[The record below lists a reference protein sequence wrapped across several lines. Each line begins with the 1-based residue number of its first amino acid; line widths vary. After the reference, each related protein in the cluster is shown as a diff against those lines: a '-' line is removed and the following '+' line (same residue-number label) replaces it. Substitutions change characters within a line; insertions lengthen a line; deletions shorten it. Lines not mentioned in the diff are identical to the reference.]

1 MNLNK
6 YLFLLVSFIFII
18 QIQSSFIP
26 NECIE
31 EIKISKLENTK
42 IKQQSTIYTDEN
54 YSTIKFFKIDLNS
67 IPDLTD
73 AKIFSFIKIS
83 IKPVKRNSYKIFA
96 LYINKTLYDFQDST
110 EYIIDYNIQDKHP
123 TTFIPKKYYKLS
135 KFFYFFVQSEKNAE
149 FEYIIETFM
158 TDIYILD
165 MENKFYILF
174 KPGKIDL
181 NYKIQEDIPKGYLL
195 FGVIT
200 TGVIEDGKDLYLDI
214 ICRNKNGGNY
224 SIGKY
229 YPYFIN
235 GIGSLVTDK
244 EIIECKNINDNIE
257 DNDIFIKI
265 TLYNDLSQILD
276 VEFIS
281 HFLEIKNNNEFTS
294 MEIYENSIY
303 TSVLL
308 GKNDINK
315 QCFKFKQYLE
325 NREMFYSYDFNIRS
339 TCSDLKITYYSGE
352 NSSNSKNKKIFF
364 TGFMKLKI
372 NEENEYNYICIE
384 NNKAYSTGI
393 QFQINQKL
401 KKNFSNFYKMPL
413 LPLINGFPTYFK
425 IGKGESMIYKV
436 DLRQFQ
442 RNDDDKKYSKKY
454 VQNHL
459 IKLNQAEI
467 HFHHLQCKK
476 FSNDYNDENV
486 CKNINNNEFKMQSD
500 LYMDYEYPNYNSLY
514 FNEYLLVSCE
524 DAKNDCK
531 YLLDINLLSEKE
543 SYPTQ
548 LIYNNDE
555 LCMDFHYKPISKNGI
570 HKYKISL
577 SNKLKSDSKLYVIL
591 YMFGGDADL
600 SIYDYNDSESNKDLK
615 RVIQDI
621 KYTSIGKKKYLVYNI
636 NTNNNYLNYNLREII
651 LKITCLSS
659 GFYSLKYY
667 TVNSDESINKINF
680 SFPVGEINMDKLT
693 FGERERI
700 YTLSSLLSKSHSQEE
715 SNSEFYIN
723 INSLNCILEVE
734 FINQKYINRD
744 IQIFFKENDIKHN
757 NLKIKLFELD
767 SQNKDKEE
775 LCIYYIMSNP
785 FDPQK
790 NIITVNEAVV
800 HTMNLDDK
808 LESIVYRYPYT
819 FNDNIVSISLYK
831 FFKDDIEVKVDLNGV
846 YTTHELT
853 MKNIHFK
860 KLVIYLNT
868 LQQHCL
874 KNGRAV
880 SQYYDLINLC
890 PINISIKLAKKNQN
904 KNRFNRIQLE
914 VLSNGKT
921 PTYIKNGEIRFDS
934 VIVSEAINGN
944 SNNNYVYYYSDIGK
958 NEYPSEIIINTKFGV
973 CEAVAKIIQ
982 KKKIDMLPNWD
993 RRVRLPTYDDNDKTD
1008 YIKYDYELNKFIIN
1022 RKDLEKCE
1030 NGCEIY
1036 IGVFSRD
1043 KSVYLQ
1049 INDFII
1055 MFLKNYKKE
1064 PMKLIFNQNV
1074 DDSITKYIDTKYY
1087 ISHLEYENINKL
1099 VFTFNSNYCS
1109 LCIIMKDENE
1119 KYDLNKLDK
1128 CEWKLDNIVNGYKNY
1143 MLTIK
1148 STDNKLQGKDL
1159 TSIKFISKIYSQIRN
1174 NKDKLYYSLKINKQ
1188 INNLP
1193 MIINVDSINNEIA
1206 QIDYET
1212 GLAYYAIRVQ
1222 EYQTIYEIDLCVIS
1236 DEKIINDN
1244 LVLYAKLI
1252 GQDEYDKEGL
1262 NEKLFKEDYKDYQI
1276 KSDEKV
1282 MFKNH
1287 LNIKIFHSYKKGE
1300 DKIIFLV
1307 VKCNSINKV
1316 DPIMNHYVKILTMFY
1331 KPNTNI
1337 SLKKNNLNFYNL
1349 QYQSPKFM
1357 IPLTPNKYSIV
1368 VINCL
1373 YGEGTI
1379 NINFQKEYNIYNDDY
1394 NSFNLENCINK
1405 EYKIVLDVNDTYNTN
1420 YNMERLQS
1428 IKVKNRKYNV
1438 EKKNSFYF
1446 YISYYNKNINN
1457 NIEFIDINKENI
1469 IFYPII
1475 NNIKQHKSLS
1485 YYLNINQLVKE
1496 DLLIEI
1502 TFNNKYVK
1510 NVEHLN
1516 ILSAVINEE
1525 FIYENVI
1532 NEQQV
1537 VFSPLYGQNYYNEKN
1552 KAIYIL
1558 FKKGDINKYKSN
1570 FGYVL
1575 ISIINNYFNYEHI
1588 MINLNVNYLYVKIK
1602 VIPYENS
1609 LIYDSVEIKN
1619 KYIGKGKND
1628 EINTERNKKNINNNE
1643 KYNKR
1648 FISNSVI
1655 VFLVVLFVIILLL
1668 LFIRWTKRKNAINT
1682 INYFNQDIPIL
1693 K

>member
-1 MNLNK
+1 MSLNK
-6 YLFLLVSFIFII
+6 YLFILVSFIFII
-18 QIQSSFIP
+18 QIESSLIP
-26 NECIE
+26 NEFIE
-31 EIKISKLENTK
+31 EIKITKLGNIK
-42 IKQQSTIYTDEN
+42 IQKQSTIYTNEH
-54 YSTIKFFKIDLNS
+54 YPTFKFFKVDLNS

-73 AKIFSFIKIS
+73 INIFSFIKITVKNS
-83 IKPVKRNSYKIFA
+83 KRNSYKTFA
-96 LYINKTLYDFQDST
+96 LYANKTLYDFQDST

-123 TTFIPKKYYKLS
+123 TIFIPKKYFKS
-135 KFFYFFVQSEKNAE
+135 TKFFYFLVQSEKNTE
-149 FEYIIETFM
+149 FEYIIETFI
-158 TDIYILD
+158 TDITISD
-165 MENKFYILF
+165 SENKFNILF

-181 NYKIQEDIPKGYLL
+181 HYRIQKDMPKGYLL
-195 FGVIT
+195 FGLLT
-200 TGVIEDGKDLYLDI
+200 TGVIEDGNDLYLDV
-214 ICRNKNGGNY
+214 ICPNKKDGNN

-235 GIGSLVTDK
+235 GIGSLVTDT
-244 EIIECKNINDNIE
+244 ELIDCKNMNGNNE
-257 DNDIFIKI
+257 DNEIYIKI
-265 TLYNDLSQILD
+265 TLYNDLRKTLD

-281 HFLEIKNNNEFTS
+281 HYLEVKNNEEFVS
-294 MEIYENSIY
+294 KKIYENSIY

-308 GKNDINK
+308 GKNSVNK
-315 QCFKFKQYLE
+315 QCFKFKQNLE

-339 TCSDLKITYYSGE
+339 TCSDLKITYYTGE
-352 NSSNSKNKKIFF
+352 NSSNMKNKKIFF
-364 TGFMKLKI
+364 TGLMKLKI
-372 NEENEYNYICIE
+372 TEENEYNYICIE

-393 QFQINQKL
+393 QFQISQKL
-401 KKNFSNFYKMPL
+401 EKNFSNFYKIPL

-442 RNDDDKKYSKKY
+442 QSDDDKKYNKKY

-486 CKNINNNEFKMQSD
+486 CKNFNNNEYKMQSD
-500 LYMDYEYPNYNSLY
+500 LYMNYEYPNYNSLY

-524 DAKNDCK
+524 DTHSDCK
-531 YLLDINLLSEKE
+531 FLLDVNLLSEKE

-555 LCMDFHYKPISKNGI
+555 SCMDFHYKPISKNSI

-577 SNKLKSDSKLYVIL
+577 SNKLKSDSKLYIIL
-591 YMFGGDADL
+591 YMFEGDADL
-600 SIYDYNDSESNKDLK
+600 SIYDYNDNVSNKDLQ
-615 RVIQDI
+615 RVVQDI
-621 KYTSIGKKKYLVYNI
+621 EYTSIGKKKYLLYNI
-636 NTNNNYLNYNLREII
+636 NANNNNLKYNLKEII

-659 GFYSLKYY
+659 GYYSLKYY
-667 TVNSDESINKINF
+667 TENSDESINKINF
-680 SFPVGEINMDKLT
+680 SLPVGEINMDKLT
-693 FGERERI
+693 FGDREKI
-700 YTLSSLLSKSHSQEE
+700 YSLLSLLSRSQSYNE

-723 INSLNCILEVE
+723 INGLNCILEVE
-734 FINQKYINRD
+734 FINQKYINRE
-744 IQIFFKENDIKHN
+744 IQIFFKENDIKDN
-757 NLKIKLFELD
+757 ILRINLKELD
-767 SQNKDKEE
+767 SHNKDKDEV
-775 LCIYYIMSNP
+775 CIYYIMSNP
-785 FDPQK
+785 VEPQK

-831 FFKDDIEVKVDLNGV
+831 FFKDDIEVKVDINGG

-868 LQQHCL
+868 LQQYCL
-874 KNGRAV
+874 KNGKAV

-904 KNRFNRIQLE
+904 EKRLNRIQLE

-934 VIVSEAINGN
+934 VIVSEAMNGK
-944 SNNNYVYYYSDIGK
+944 SNNYIYYYSDIGK
-958 NEYPSEIIINTKFGV
+958 NEYPSEIIINAKFGE

-1049 INDFII
+1049 IKDFII
-1055 MFLKNYKKE
+1055 IFLKNYKKE
-1064 PMKLIFNQNV
+1064 PMKLIFNQNI

-1087 ISHLEYENINKL
+1087 ISHLENENINKL
-1099 VFTFNSNYCS
+1099 VFTFSSNFCT
-1109 LCIIMKDENE
+1109 LCIIMKDE
-1119 KYDLNKLDK
+1119 KKKFDLNNLNK
-1128 CEWKLDNIVNGYKNY
+1128 CDWKLDNIVNGYKNY

-1148 STDNKLQGKDL
+1148 STDNKIQGKDL
-1159 TSIKFISKIYSQIRN
+1159 TSIKFISKVYSQIRN
-1174 NKDKLYYSLKINKQ
+1174 NKDNLYYSLKINKQ

-1193 MIINVDSINNEIA
+1193 MVINVDSINNEIA

-1222 EYQTIYEIDLCVIS
+1222 EYQTIYELDLCAIS

-1262 NEKLFKEDYKDYQI
+1262 NEKFFNKDYQI
-1276 KSDEKV
+1276 KSDEKGKY
-1282 MFKNH
+1282 KNH
-1287 LNIKIFHSYKKGE
+1287 LNIKIFHTYKKGE
-1300 DKIIFLV
+1300 DKVIFLV
-1307 VKCNSINKV
+1307 VKCNSMNKV
-1316 DPIMNHYVKILTMFY
+1316 DPLMNHYVKILTMFY

-1349 QYQSPKFM
+1349 QYESPKFM

-1368 VINCL
+1368 IINCL
-1373 YGEGTI
+1373 HGEGTI
-1379 NINFQKEYNIYNDDY
+1379 NINFQKEFNIYDDDY

-1420 YNMERLQS
+1420 YNGERFQY
-1428 IKVKNRKYNV
+1428 IKVKNKKYRV
-1438 EKKNSFYF
+1438 EEKNSFYF
-1446 YISYYNKNINN
+1446 YISYYYKNINN
-1457 NIEFIDINKENI
+1457 NIELIDINKENI
-1469 IFYPII
+1469 IYYPII
-1475 NNIKQHKSLS
+1475 NNIKSHRSLS
-1485 YYLNINQLVKE
+1485 YYLNINNFDKD

-1502 TFNNKYVK
+1502 TFNSKYVK
-1510 NVEHLN
+1510 NMVHLN
-1516 ILSAVINEE
+1516 VLSALINEE

-1537 VFSPLYGQNYYNEKN
+1537 IFSPLYGKNYYNEKN

-1558 FKKGDINKYKSN
+1558 FRKRDINKYKSN
-1570 FGYVL
+1570 FGYAL
-1575 ISIINNYFNYEHI
+1575 ISIINSYFNYGHSN
-1588 MINLNVNYLYVKIK
+1588 INMNVNYLYVNIK
-1602 VIPYENS
+1602 VLPYKSSS
-1609 LIYDSVEIKN
+1609 LSDCVEINN
-1619 KYIGKGKND
+1619 KFIGKIEED
-1628 EINTERNKKNINNNE
+1628 MRDIERNNNNE
-1643 KYNKR
+1643 NSNNR
-1648 FISNSVI
+1648 FISKGAI
-1655 VFLVVLFVIILLL
+1655 IFLVLLFIVIISF
-1668 LFIRWTKRKNAINT
+1668 LFIRWIKRKNAINVE
-1682 INYFNQDIPIL
+1682 NYFNQDMPIFR
-1693 K
+1693 